1 MKNIEIK
8 EITAQHMPIVDEN
21 PAFNATTL
29 KALQEAEKGNL
40 KRFDTVSKLMKD
52 LKK

>member
-1 MKNIEIK
+1 MLSKNTLPFVK
-8 EITAQHMPIVDEN
+8 ARNEN
-21 PAFNATTL
+21 PALNATTL